1 LSINEIISRQL
12 RVQGAAISEQHQL
25 DEFNILVRRR
35 LEAAVDA
42 IGAILPGGAFDE
54 ERKKDNTFLVT
65 AGQHAGAIFDKPDTD
80 LRAIGPGAIFG
91 RRIVLE
97 ADAVIEGVTLS
108 GDDAGEALGSACAHV
123 KSPAVVIFRG
133 CAFERPEDSVASMV
147 LVDDGAKVTMLGCV
161 FKGSGT
167 TSSPVVSHPAG
178 AATDVQIAYSY
189 NKTGNTL
196 FTPGDA
202 TGTGNH

>member
-1 LSINEIISRQL
+1 MSINEIVVRQL
-12 RVQGAAISEQHQL
+12 RKQGEGISERLKL
-25 DEFNILVRRR
+25 DEFNTLVRRR
-35 LEAAVDA
+35 VETFIDA
-42 IGAILPGGAFDE
+42 IGAILPGEMFTSST
-54 ERKKDNTFLVT
+54 KKDNAFLVT
-65 AGQHAGAIFDKPDTD
+65 AGSHTGAIFDKPDTD
-80 LRAIGPGAIFG
+80 LRAIGPGAVFE
-91 RRIVLE
+91 RRLILE

-108 GDDAGEALGSACAHV
+108 GDPLGELLGTGCVHV

-133 CAFERPEDSVASMV
+133 CAFERPEDSVTSMV
-147 LVDDGAKVTMLGCV
+147 IIDDGAKVTLLGCV

-167 TSSPVVSHPAG
+167 TSSPVVYHPAG

-202 TGTGNH
+202 TSTGNH